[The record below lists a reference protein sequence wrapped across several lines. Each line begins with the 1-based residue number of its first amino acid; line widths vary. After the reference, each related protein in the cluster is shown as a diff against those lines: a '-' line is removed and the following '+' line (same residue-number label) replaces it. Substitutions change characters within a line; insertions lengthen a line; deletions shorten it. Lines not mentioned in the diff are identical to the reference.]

1 MQTILVTGGCGFIG
15 AHTIVDLVENGFNV
29 ISIDNLS
36 RASDNSLLG
45 IEKITGKKIKNY
57 TVNLTDKAATEAV
70 FIANPDIVGIIHFA
84 AYKAVGESVEKPLT
98 YYDNNVQGTLCLLRA
113 MQATGVRT
121 LVFRSSATVY
131 GDPQQLPIREDAPLT
146 ATNPYGQTKLI
157 GETIGAFFDRQVETF
172 RDREALVVRHQKV
185 RWSWGELG
193 RRVDELAAGLLALG
207 LEQQYPQNLEN
218 RLDTASVNSSARQ
231 AMLQLVP
238 NGSPLDFSRRSSRFG
253 LRSHPIVGKQQHHK
267 GVDLSANRGTE
278 IYAPADGVVEVVR
291 SSKSGFGNLLKIRH
305 AFGFSTL
312 YAHLDEFK
320 VKSGHFV
327 HKGELIATSGN
338 TGLST
343 APHLHYEVHF
353 LDRALNPQSFMD
365 WDATNFDLVFEKERS
380 IKWDSLVSML
390 ETKASTQLL
399 LSSHKDVQLTATSD

>member
-1 MQTILVTGGCGFIG
+1 MKDRIIISVSTI
-15 AHTIVDLVENGFNV
+15 NGTRHFNISKLFKRNV
-29 ISIDNLS
+29 IIVLW
-36 RASDNSLLG
+36 LMLFG
-45 IEKITGKKIKNY
+45 LVIT
-57 TVNLTDKAATEAV
+57 A
-70 FIANPDIVGIIHFA
+70 GIIDYLLRSVETSQLQRNYLA
-84 AYKAVGESVEKPLT
+84 QQANTLRDEISQLQSSKSELEKELNLKQDEMLLVINRVGEIE
-98 YYDNNVQGTLCLLRA
+98 
-113 MQATGVRT
+113 
-121 LVFRSSATVY
+121 
-131 GDPQQLPIREDAPLT
+131 
-146 ATNPYGQTKLI
+146 
-157 GETIGAFFDRQVETF
+157 
-172 RDREALVVRHQKV
+172 
-185 RWSWGELG
+185 
-193 RRVDELAAGLLALG
+193 LALG

-218 RLDTASVNSSARQ
+218 RLDTASVNSVARQ
-231 AMLQLVP
+231 TMLQLVP
-238 NGSPLDFSRRSSRFG
+238 NGSPLEFSRRSSRFG
-253 LRSHPIVGKQQHHK
+253 LREHPIVGKQQHHK
-267 GVDLSANRGTE
+267 GVDLSASRGTP

-291 SSKSGFGNLLKIRH
+291 SSKQGFGNLLKIRH

-327 HKGELIATSGN
+327 HKGELIASSGN

>member
-1 MQTILVTGGCGFIG
+1 MKDRIIISVSTI
-15 AHTIVDLVENGFNV
+15 NGTRHFNV
-29 ISIDNLS
+29 SKLFKRNAVIAMWLALFGLLITAAVIDYLV
-36 RASDNSLLG
+36 R
-45 IEKITGKKIKNY
+45 
-57 TVNLTDKAATEAV
+57 
-70 FIANPDIVGIIHFA
+70 
-84 AYKAVGESVEKPLT
+84 SVEKSQQQRSHLSQHANSLRSEIAELT
-98 YYDNNVQGTLCLLRA
+98 SSKLQLEQELNVKQDEMLQVINR
-113 MQATGVRT
+113 V
-121 LVFRSSATVY
+121 
-131 GDPQQLPIREDAPLT
+131 
-146 ATNPYGQTKLI
+146 
-157 GETIGAFFDRQVETF
+157 GEIE
-172 RDREALVVRHQKV
+172 
-185 RWSWGELG
+185 
-193 RRVDELAAGLLALG
+193 LALG

-238 NGSPLDFSRRSSRFG
+238 NGSPLDFNRRSSRFG

-267 GVDLSANRGTE
+267 GVDLSANRGTP
-278 IYAPADGVVEVVR
+278 IYAPADGVIEVIR
-291 SSKSGFGNLLKIRH
+291 PSKSGYGNLLKIRH

-390 ETKASTQLL
+390 ETKASTQLQ
-399 LSSHKDVQLTATSD
+399 LSSLKDAQLTATSD

>member
-1 MQTILVTGGCGFIG
+1 MKDRIIISVSTI
-15 AHTIVDLVENGFNV
+15 NGTRHFNV
-29 ISIDNLS
+29 SKLFKRNAVIAMWAMLFGLIITAAVIDYLLRTVDKSQHQRTALTEQAASLRAEIEILNNSKQQLEQELS
-36 RASDNSLLG
+36 TKQDEMLQV
-45 IEKITGKKIKNY
+45 
-57 TVNLTDKAATEAV
+57 VNR
-70 FIANPDIVGIIHFA
+70 
-84 AYKAVGESVEKPLT
+84 VGEIE
-98 YYDNNVQGTLCLLRA
+98 
-113 MQATGVRT
+113 
-121 LVFRSSATVY
+121 
-131 GDPQQLPIREDAPLT
+131 
-146 ATNPYGQTKLI
+146 
-157 GETIGAFFDRQVETF
+157 
-172 RDREALVVRHQKV
+172 
-185 RWSWGELG
+185 
-193 RRVDELAAGLLALG
+193 LALG

-218 RLDTASVNSSARQ
+218 RLDTASINSAARL

-238 NGSPLDFSRRSSRFG
+238 NGSPLEFRRRSSRFG
-253 LRSHPIVGKQQHHK
+253 VREHPIIGKQQHHK
-267 GVDLSANRGTE
+267 GVDLSASRGTP

-291 SSKSGFGNLLKIRH
+291 PNKQGYGNLLKIRH

-312 YAHLDEFK
+312 YAHLDSFK

-390 ETKASTQLL
+390 ETKASTQLQ
-399 LSSHKDVQLTATSD
+399 LSLHKDAQLTAVSD

>member
-1 MQTILVTGGCGFIG
+1 MKDRIIISVSTI
-15 AHTIVDLVENGFNV
+15 NGTRHFNV
-29 ISIDNLS
+29 SKLFKRNAVIAMWAMLFGLIITAAVIDYLLRTVDKS
-36 RASDNSLLG
+36 QHQRTALTEQAASLRAEIDLLNNSKQQLEL
-45 IEKITGKKIKNY
+45 ELNTKQDEMLQV
-57 TVNLTDKAATEAV
+57 VNR
-70 FIANPDIVGIIHFA
+70 
-84 AYKAVGESVEKPLT
+84 VGEIE
-98 YYDNNVQGTLCLLRA
+98 
-113 MQATGVRT
+113 
-121 LVFRSSATVY
+121 
-131 GDPQQLPIREDAPLT
+131 
-146 ATNPYGQTKLI
+146 
-157 GETIGAFFDRQVETF
+157 
-172 RDREALVVRHQKV
+172 
-185 RWSWGELG
+185 
-193 RRVDELAAGLLALG
+193 LALG

-218 RLDTASVNSSARQ
+218 RLDTASVNSAARL

-238 NGSPLDFSRRSSRFG
+238 NGSPLEFRRRSSRFG
-253 LRSHPIVGKQQHHK
+253 VREHPIIGKQQHHK
-267 GVDLSANRGTE
+267 GVDLSASRGTP

-291 SSKSGFGNLLKIRH
+291 PNKQGYGNLLKIRH

-312 YAHLDEFK
+312 YAHLDSFK

-390 ETKASTQLL
+390 ETKASTQLQ
-399 LSSHKDVQLTATSD
+399 LSLHKDAQLTAVSD

>member
-1 MQTILVTGGCGFIG
+1 MKDRIIISVSTI
-15 AHTIVDLVENGFNV
+15 NGTRHFNV
-29 ISIDNLS
+29 SKLFKRNAVIAMWAMLFGLIITAAVIDYLLRTVDKSQHQRTALTEQAASLRAEIDLLNNSKQQLELELS
-36 RASDNSLLG
+36 TKQDEMLQV
-45 IEKITGKKIKNY
+45 
-57 TVNLTDKAATEAV
+57 VNR
-70 FIANPDIVGIIHFA
+70 
-84 AYKAVGESVEKPLT
+84 VGEIE
-98 YYDNNVQGTLCLLRA
+98 
-113 MQATGVRT
+113 
-121 LVFRSSATVY
+121 
-131 GDPQQLPIREDAPLT
+131 
-146 ATNPYGQTKLI
+146 
-157 GETIGAFFDRQVETF
+157 
-172 RDREALVVRHQKV
+172 
-185 RWSWGELG
+185 
-193 RRVDELAAGLLALG
+193 LALG

-218 RLDTASVNSSARQ
+218 RLDTASVNSAARL

-238 NGSPLDFSRRSSRFG
+238 NGSPLEFRRRSSRFG
-253 LRSHPIVGKQQHHK
+253 VREHPIIGKQQHHK
-267 GVDLSANRGTE
+267 GVDLSASRGTP

-291 SSKSGFGNLLKIRH
+291 PNKQGYGNLLKIRH

-312 YAHLDEFK
+312 YAHLDSFK

-390 ETKASTQLL
+390 ETKASTQLQ
-399 LSSHKDVQLTATSD
+399 LSLHKDAQLTAVSD

>member
-1 MQTILVTGGCGFIG
+1 MKDRIIISVSTINGTRHFNISKLFKRNAIIGLWLLLFGLVITAGVIDYLLRSVETSQLQRNYL
-15 AHTIVDLVENGFNV
+15 AQQASTLRDEISQLQSSKSELEKELNLKQDEMLLVIN
-29 ISIDNLS
+29 
-36 RASDNSLLG
+36 R
-45 IEKITGKKIKNY
+45 
-57 TVNLTDKAATEAV
+57 
-70 FIANPDIVGIIHFA
+70 
-84 AYKAVGESVEKPLT
+84 VGEIE
-98 YYDNNVQGTLCLLRA
+98 
-113 MQATGVRT
+113 
-121 LVFRSSATVY
+121 
-131 GDPQQLPIREDAPLT
+131 
-146 ATNPYGQTKLI
+146 
-157 GETIGAFFDRQVETF
+157 
-172 RDREALVVRHQKV
+172 
-185 RWSWGELG
+185 
-193 RRVDELAAGLLALG
+193 LALG

-218 RLDTASVNSSARQ
+218 RLDTASVNSVARQ
-231 AMLQLVP
+231 TMLQLVP
-238 NGSPLDFSRRSSRFG
+238 NGSPLEFSRRSSRFG
-253 LRSHPIVGKQQHHK
+253 LREHPIVGKQQHHK
-267 GVDLSANRGTE
+267 GVDLSASRGTP

-291 SSKSGFGNLLKIRH
+291 SSKQGFGNLLKIRH

-327 HKGELIATSGN
+327 HKGELIANSGN

>member
-1 MQTILVTGGCGFIG
+1 MKDRIIISVSTINGTRHFNISKLFKRNAIIGLWLLLFGLVITAGVIDYLLRSVETSQLQRNYL
-15 AHTIVDLVENGFNV
+15 AQQANTLRDEITQLQSSKSELEKELNVKQDEMLLVIN
-29 ISIDNLS
+29 
-36 RASDNSLLG
+36 R
-45 IEKITGKKIKNY
+45 
-57 TVNLTDKAATEAV
+57 
-70 FIANPDIVGIIHFA
+70 
-84 AYKAVGESVEKPLT
+84 VGEIE
-98 YYDNNVQGTLCLLRA
+98 
-113 MQATGVRT
+113 
-121 LVFRSSATVY
+121 
-131 GDPQQLPIREDAPLT
+131 
-146 ATNPYGQTKLI
+146 
-157 GETIGAFFDRQVETF
+157 
-172 RDREALVVRHQKV
+172 
-185 RWSWGELG
+185 
-193 RRVDELAAGLLALG
+193 LALG

-218 RLDTASVNSSARQ
+218 RLDTASVNSVARQ
-231 AMLQLVP
+231 TMLQLVP
-238 NGSPLDFSRRSSRFG
+238 NGSPLEFSRRSSRFG
-253 LRSHPIVGKQQHHK
+253 LREHPIVGKQQHHK
-267 GVDLSANRGTE
+267 GVDLSASRGTP

-291 SSKSGFGNLLKIRH
+291 SSKQGFGNLLKIRH

-327 HKGELIATSGN
+327 HKGELIASSGN

>member
-1 MQTILVTGGCGFIG
+1 MKDRIIISVSTINGTRHFNVSKLFKRNAVIAMWAMLFGLIITAAVIDYLLRTVDKSQHQRTALTEQAASLRAEIDALNHSKQQLELELSAKQDEMQLVT
-15 AHTIVDLVENGFNV
+15 
-29 ISIDNLS
+29 S
-36 RASDNSLLG
+36 R
-45 IEKITGKKIKNY
+45 
-57 TVNLTDKAATEAV
+57 
-70 FIANPDIVGIIHFA
+70 
-84 AYKAVGESVEKPLT
+84 VGEIE
-98 YYDNNVQGTLCLLRA
+98 
-113 MQATGVRT
+113 
-121 LVFRSSATVY
+121 
-131 GDPQQLPIREDAPLT
+131 
-146 ATNPYGQTKLI
+146 
-157 GETIGAFFDRQVETF
+157 
-172 RDREALVVRHQKV
+172 
-185 RWSWGELG
+185 
-193 RRVDELAAGLLALG
+193 LALG

-218 RLDTASVNSSARQ
+218 RLDTASVNSAARL

-238 NGSPLDFSRRSSRFG
+238 NGSPLEFRRRSSRFG
-253 LRSHPIVGKQQHHK
+253 VREHPIIGKQQHHK
-267 GVDLSANRGTE
+267 GVDLSASRGTP

-291 SSKSGFGNLLKIRH
+291 PNKQGYGNLLKIRH

-312 YAHLDEFK
+312 YAHLDSFK

-390 ETKASTQLL
+390 ETKASTQLQ
-399 LSSHKDVQLTATSD
+399 LSLHKDAQLTAVSD

>member
-1 MQTILVTGGCGFIG
+1 MKDRIIISVSTINGTRHFNISKLFKRNAIIGLWLLLFGLVITAGVIDYLLRSVETSQLQRNYL
-15 AHTIVDLVENGFNV
+15 AQQANTLRDEITQLQSSKSELEKELNLKQDEMLLVIN
-29 ISIDNLS
+29 
-36 RASDNSLLG
+36 R
-45 IEKITGKKIKNY
+45 
-57 TVNLTDKAATEAV
+57 
-70 FIANPDIVGIIHFA
+70 
-84 AYKAVGESVEKPLT
+84 VGEIE
-98 YYDNNVQGTLCLLRA
+98 
-113 MQATGVRT
+113 
-121 LVFRSSATVY
+121 
-131 GDPQQLPIREDAPLT
+131 
-146 ATNPYGQTKLI
+146 
-157 GETIGAFFDRQVETF
+157 
-172 RDREALVVRHQKV
+172 
-185 RWSWGELG
+185 
-193 RRVDELAAGLLALG
+193 LALG

-218 RLDTASVNSSARQ
+218 RLDTASVNSVARQ
-231 AMLQLVP
+231 TMLQLVP
-238 NGSPLDFSRRSSRFG
+238 NGSPLEFSRRSSRFG
-253 LRSHPIVGKQQHHK
+253 LREHPIVGKQQHHK
-267 GVDLSANRGTE
+267 GVDLSASRGTP

-291 SSKSGFGNLLKIRH
+291 SSKQGFGNLLKIRH

-327 HKGELIATSGN
+327 HKGELIASSGN

>member
-1 MQTILVTGGCGFIG
+1 MKDRIIISVSTINGTRHFNISKLFKRNAIIGLWLLLFGLVITAGVIDYLLRSVETSQLQRNYL
-15 AHTIVDLVENGFNV
+15 AQQASTLRDEISQLQSSKSELEKELNLKQDEMLLVIN
-29 ISIDNLS
+29 
-36 RASDNSLLG
+36 R
-45 IEKITGKKIKNY
+45 
-57 TVNLTDKAATEAV
+57 
-70 FIANPDIVGIIHFA
+70 
-84 AYKAVGESVEKPLT
+84 VGEIE
-98 YYDNNVQGTLCLLRA
+98 
-113 MQATGVRT
+113 
-121 LVFRSSATVY
+121 
-131 GDPQQLPIREDAPLT
+131 
-146 ATNPYGQTKLI
+146 
-157 GETIGAFFDRQVETF
+157 
-172 RDREALVVRHQKV
+172 
-185 RWSWGELG
+185 
-193 RRVDELAAGLLALG
+193 LALG

-218 RLDTASVNSSARQ
+218 RLDTASVNSVARQ
-231 AMLQLVP
+231 TMLQLVP
-238 NGSPLDFSRRSSRFG
+238 NGSPLEFSRRSSRFG
-253 LRSHPIVGKQQHHK
+253 LREHPIVGKQQHHK
-267 GVDLSANRGTE
+267 GVDLSASRGTP

-291 SSKSGFGNLLKIRH
+291 SSKQGFGNLLKIRH

-327 HKGELIATSGN
+327 HKGELIASSGN

>member
-1 MQTILVTGGCGFIG
+1 MKDRIIISVSTI
-15 AHTIVDLVENGFNV
+15 NGTRHFNV
-29 ISIDNLS
+29 SKLFKRNAIIGLWLLLFGLVITAGVIDYLLRSVETSQLQRNYLAQQANTLRDEITQLQSSKSELEKELNLKQ
-36 RASDNSLLG
+36 DEMLLV
-45 IEKITGKKIKNY
+45 INR
-57 TVNLTDKAATEAV
+57 
-70 FIANPDIVGIIHFA
+70 
-84 AYKAVGESVEKPLT
+84 VGEIE
-98 YYDNNVQGTLCLLRA
+98 
-113 MQATGVRT
+113 
-121 LVFRSSATVY
+121 
-131 GDPQQLPIREDAPLT
+131 
-146 ATNPYGQTKLI
+146 
-157 GETIGAFFDRQVETF
+157 
-172 RDREALVVRHQKV
+172 
-185 RWSWGELG
+185 
-193 RRVDELAAGLLALG
+193 LALG

-218 RLDTASVNSSARQ
+218 RLDTASVNSVARQ
-231 AMLQLVP
+231 TMLQLVP
-238 NGSPLDFSRRSSRFG
+238 NGSPLEFSRRSSRFG
-253 LRSHPIVGKQQHHK
+253 LREHPIVGKQQHHK
-267 GVDLSANRGTE
+267 GVDLSASRGTP

-291 SSKSGFGNLLKIRH
+291 SSKQGFGNLLKIRH

-327 HKGELIATSGN
+327 HKGELIASSGN